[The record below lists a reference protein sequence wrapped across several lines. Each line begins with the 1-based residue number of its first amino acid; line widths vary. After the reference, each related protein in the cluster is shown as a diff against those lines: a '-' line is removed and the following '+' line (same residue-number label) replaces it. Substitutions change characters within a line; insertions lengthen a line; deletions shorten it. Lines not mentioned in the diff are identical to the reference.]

1 MYSVIIPVY
10 KNEEFIPSLISK
22 FSRIAK
28 VIAERFKLTT
38 EFAFVVDGSPDNC
51 YELLR
56 AALPKAPF
64 PSQLVWHA
72 RNFGS
77 LAAIRTGLQ
86 AGRGNFFVAADLQEP
101 PELLVDFLG
110 PLVSNAADIVVGRRE
125 GRKDPAA
132 SRISA
137 NMFWRLYRR
146 FVSPEIPPGG
156 VDIFGCSRQV
166 RDELLRLEE
175 SHSSLVGLLFWV
187 GFRRQE
193 APYWRRA
200 RIYGKSAWTFRK
212 KLTYLLDS
220 VFGFTDLP
228 IWLLAVCGVLGLVLG
243 VGYGALVVV
252 LRLLGG
258 IDIPGYAATM
268 IAVFFF
274 GSLNIL
280 GTAIVGAYA
289 WRANENAKRRP
300 LSVVQTAHIFEGNSI
315 VSS

>member
-10 KNEEFIPSLISK
+10 KNEEFIPSLISE
-22 FSRIAK
+22 FSRIANL
-28 VIAERFKLTT
+28 ISERFKLKT
-38 EFAFVVDGSPDNC
+38 EFIFVVDGSPDKS

-56 AALPKAPF
+56 EALPKAPF
-64 PSQLVWHA
+64 PSQLVLHA

-86 AGRGNFFVAADLQEP
+86 AGRGNFFGIIAADLQEP
-101 PELLVDFLG
+101 L
-110 PLVSNAADIVVGRRE
+110 VVGRRE

-137 NMFWRLYRR
+137 NMFWGLYRT

-212 KLTYLLDS
+212 KLTYLLDC
-220 VFGFTDLP
+220 VFGCTDLP
-228 IWLLAVCGVLGLVLG
+228 IWLLAVCGVLGLILG

-258 IDIPGYAATM
+258 IDIPGSAATM
-268 IAVFFF
+268 IAIFFF
-274 GSLNIL
+274 GSLNTL
-280 GTAIVGAYA
+280 GIAIVGAYA
-289 WRANENAKRRP
+289 CK
-300 LSVVQTAHIFEGNSI
+300 
-315 VSS
+315 